1 MRKICSLISTL
12 LSLLVLLSTTSWSVD
27 KHLCMGRVMD
37 VAFFHDADSCG
48 MEDAMTEMN
57 GKHCCDDESF
67 TVEGQDDLKLSWDE
81 VNVDTQKFLIAF
93 LQSYLELLVLPLGE
107 DVPETIYPPPLLV
120 QDLIVLHEVFLI

>member
-1 MRKICSLISTL
+1 MGKICSLISTL
-12 LSLLVLLSTTSWSVD
+12 LSLLVLLSTVSWTVD

-81 VNVDTQKFLIAF
+81 VNVNTQKFLIAF

>member
-1 MRKICSLISTL
+1 
-12 LSLLVLLSTTSWSVD
+12 
-27 KHLCMGRVMD
+27 MGRVMD

-81 VNVDTQKFLIAF
+81 VNVNTQKFLIAF